1 MAGKYK
7 IVKSKLLKHYVSRV
21 EPLSI
26 HLRSSDLP
34 PPSVAILSN
43 HMSTRN
49 QQDCGWLND
58 IVAAHD
64 CVQHFIIDKITDVP
78 TILAQC
84 AANEIE
90 TLVVDGGD
98 GTAGLVFSGLLND
111 GPYTSPP
118 VLALLPS
125 GKTNMTAAAW
135 SLSGDRR
142 EALASLLRK
151 NANGNLANAIHTQPV
166 LALYQNGAPTR
177 HGAFFGG
184 ADVVDGILYC
194 RKNIY
199 PRGWPNTVSH
209 VAAVAILFWRAMTG
223 GKQGGTIK
231 VTGEQNGW
239 QQDGRF
245 YVVIATT
252 MDKMLLGMRPD
263 PKVGDGPVHYIS
275 LRPGAGAALSTVPNM
290 LRRRLKQS
298 NKRTVRRTASIT
310 FAFDGSYT
318 LDGEL
323 YDASED
329 KPLTIDGNQALRF
342 VRW

>member
-1 MAGKYK
+1 MATKYK
-7 IVKSKLLKHYVSRV
+7 IVKSKLLKHYVSIV
-21 EPLSI
+21 ERLFI
-26 HLRSSDLP
+26 CLRSCDLP
-34 PPSVAILSN
+34 PPTVAILSN

-49 QQDCGWLND
+49 QQDRGWLND
-58 IVAAHD
+58 IVASHD

-78 TILAQC
+78 AILAKC
-84 AANEIE
+84 AASEIE

-98 GTAGLVFSGLLND
+98 GTAGLVFSGLLNHA
-111 GPYTSPP
+111 PYTSPP

-125 GKTNMTAAAW
+125 GKTNMTATAW

-142 EALASLLRK
+142 KALTALLRK
-151 NANGNLANAIHTQPV
+151 NANGNLANAIHTQSV
-166 LALYQNGAPTR
+166 LTLHQEGVPTR

-184 ADVVDGILYC
+184 ADVVEGILYC

-231 VTGEQNGW
+231 VTGEQGRW

-245 YVVIATT
+245 YVVMATT
-252 MDKMLLGMRPD
+252 MDKMLLGTRPD

-275 LRPGAGAALSTVPNM
+275 LRPGAGAVLSTVPNM

-298 NKRTVRRTASIT
+298 NKRTVRRTTSVT
-310 FAFDGSYT
+310 LTFDGSYT

-323 YDASED
+323 YNASED
-329 KPLTIDGNQALRF
+329 NPLTINGHQTLRF